1 MLHRILIPRLF
12 FFLMYA
18 VCRYRLPCNHFV
30 WCSLI
35 QATRKKR
42 TAPPTGKYRNRRI
55 RLCMFVRLM
64 AVRRI
69 ALITV
74 TAVNVNFYNWKTV
87 FLFGYLFIFIFFISL
102 FFKWP
107 NMTDI
112 CDSRRCG
119 FSSPSVIWWIS
130 ADVRPQNRH
139 VKIFVVHSFNR
150 SCLTRHFWLIF
161 YISPCIQIKSRAR
174 CLSSLHF
181 RDVNKR
187 RSECARRD
195 VGQLLSDQS
204 PITPTA
210 VPILKAFGWRV
221 INRK

>member
-1 MLHRILIPRLF
+1 MLHRILIPRLL
-12 FFLMYA
+12 FLMQSA
-18 VCRYRLPCNHFV
+18 DIDLRVTTLCGVFLFWLPERNEQHPLLANAGIGASVFVCLSV
-30 WCSLI
+30 
-35 QATRKKR
+35 
-42 TAPPTGKYRNRRI
+42 
-55 RLCMFVRLM
+55 LM

-69 ALITV
+69 TLITV
-74 TAVNVNFYNWKTV
+74 TTVNVIFYHWKNCI
-87 FLFGYLFIFIFFISL
+87 LYL

-195 VGQLLSDQS
+195 AGQLLSDQS

>member
-1 MLHRILIPRLF
+1 MQSADIDFRVTTLWDVF
-12 FFLMYA
+12 SF
-18 VCRYRLPCNHFV
+18 RLPERNEQHPLLVNTGICASVFV
-30 WCSLI
+30 CLS
-35 QATRKKR
+35 
-42 TAPPTGKYRNRRI
+42 
-55 RLCMFVRLM
+55 VLM

-69 ALITV
+69 TLITV
-74 TAVNVNFYNWKTV
+74 ATVNVIFYNWKTV
-87 FLFGYLFIFIFFISL
+87 FYIY

-139 VKIFVVHSFNR
+139 VKISVVHSFNR

-195 VGQLLSDQS
+195 AGQLLSDQS